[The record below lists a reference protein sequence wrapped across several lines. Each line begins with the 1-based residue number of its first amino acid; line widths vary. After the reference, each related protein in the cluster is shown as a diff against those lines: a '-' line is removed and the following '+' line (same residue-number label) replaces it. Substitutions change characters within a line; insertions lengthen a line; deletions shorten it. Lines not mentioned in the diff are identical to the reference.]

1 MTSLS
6 QIDSE
11 DNDLEQRALRVGV
24 IGNVLMTVA
33 GFAAHLLTGSSA
45 LLLDGLYSAV
55 MVGSSMIAARIS
67 RNVLRPPDRAYP
79 FGYDGQEALYVL
91 FRSLVLI
98 GVLVYGISSALGTLF
113 SFFQGNEIDAIN
125 LGPVGFYTLAVVMLC
140 AGLSWYF
147 LSAWERSGRVSLLL
161 LTEASNARIDAVI
174 TATTGIALMAS
185 PLLDQTPLDQFA
197 PITDALLVFFVS
209 AVLLKEPV
217 NALMIAVAQTA
228 GMAAHPKLFEATEKV
243 LNQEL
248 SVKSLR
254 MMDFTLQQLGR
265 TIFLVVYINPLEKV
279 EAETVDYWRQSIDS
293 ECAKVLRR
301 PVRTEMILTVKP
313 PIHAIPST

>member
-1 MTSLS
+1 
-6 QIDSE
+6 
-11 DNDLEQRALRVGV
+11 
-24 IGNVLMTVA
+24 
-33 GFAAHLLTGSSA
+33 
-45 LLLDGLYSAV
+45 
-55 MVGSSMIAARIS
+55 
-67 RNVLRPPDRAYP
+67 
-79 FGYDGQEALYVL
+79 
-91 FRSLVLI
+91 
-98 GVLVYGISSALGTLF
+98 
-113 SFFQGNEIDAIN
+113 
-125 LGPVGFYTLAVVMLC
+125 MLC

-147 LSAWERSGRVSLLL
+147 LNAWEKSGRVSLLL

-279 EAETVDYWRQSIDS
+279 EAEMVDCWRQSIDS

-313 PIHAIPST
+313 PIHAIPSK